1 MRQKSATA
9 TFLAARAVT
18 VLLLVSVACQ
28 SSPPMA
34 EVQALPTHPPT
45 WPTDTPAET
54 TSPAM
59 PTLPVPTLS
68 PESAVAAELDAERA
82 VSTAKASLIVRLG
95 VAEEAIVVKA
105 VEAVQWHAGVSRD
118 AGGARADVRI
128 SHGRRSARGPVR
140 GGWMALRSHSPH
152 AHSPSWH
159 TVCQAVNAC

>member
-9 TFLAARAVT
+9 TFLAAGAVT

-45 WPTDTPAET
+45 WPADMPAET

-105 VEAVQWHAGVSRD
+105 VEAVQWSDSSLGCPRPDITYAQVITPGFRVVLEVQGRTYEYHTD
-118 AGGARADVRI
+118 AGRLVILCGA
-128 SHGRRSARGPVR
+128 
-140 GGWMALRSHSPH
+140 GG
-152 AHSPSWH
+152 
-159 TVCQAVNAC
+159 